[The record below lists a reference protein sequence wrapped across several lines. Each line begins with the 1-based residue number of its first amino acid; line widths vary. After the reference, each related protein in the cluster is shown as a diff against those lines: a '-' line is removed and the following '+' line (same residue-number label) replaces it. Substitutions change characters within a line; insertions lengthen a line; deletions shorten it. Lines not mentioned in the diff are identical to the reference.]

1 MIAAAFVQT
10 DAGKKKQAASGQPVQ
25 EKKVEPIKKTDSNTA
40 TKTSTISINE
50 AANGEGGDNYV
61 EEMKLDDV
69 HVPSDEELGITVESD
84 TETVDSGVTRLL
96 GTSYQ
101 EVENMVAAG
110 NIVPVFDAAF
120 YTGELGAY
128 VKNDLAP
135 KSLEGVDYQ
144 NMSEEELMMLSDDS
158 INPSLPD
165 LDIVVEKMLSNDE
178 ILAMAKGGK
187 VDISV
192 SLTKMDADPAA
203 EKIMKNAIGQKPLQ
217 FFDLTMLKTA
227 GGYTERVT
235 EIPTT
240 MEVVVEIPDEYY
252 EEGKTYAVLRVHQ
265 GELTILPDLDDNPKT
280 ITFRTDRFSSYAISK
295 EVTTSN
301 KLIKWLIAGGALAFG
316 IALTCFLILIV
327 HQTKWKRARRK
338 HG

>member
-1 MIAAAFVQT
+1 
-10 DAGKKKQAASGQPVQ
+10 
-25 EKKVEPIKKTDSNTA
+25 
-40 TKTSTISINE
+40 
-50 AANGEGGDNYV
+50 
-61 EEMKLDDV
+61 MKLDDV
-69 HVPSDEELGITVESD
+69 HVPSDEELGIVVEPD

-135 KSLEGVDYQ
+135 KNLEGVDYQ

-301 KLIKWLIAGGALAFG
+301 KLIKWLIAGGAIAFG

-327 HQTKWKRARRK
+327 HQAKWKRARRK